1 MLIGMPWWGYMLL
14 FGILFSGYMV
24 LRTSIEERRMD
35 EQWIEQQGEVYMKR
49 MEQEKEERNYNRT
62 KRI

>member
-1 MLIGMPWWGYMLL
+1 MEQLLVGMPWWGYMLM

-35 EQWIEQQGEVYMKR
+35 EQWIEQQGEVYIKR
-49 MEQEKEERNYNRT
+49 MEQEKEER
-62 KRI
+62 KVQ